1 VEVGARSEASGS
13 RRGSALE
20 VLAVALRL
28 GLTSFGGPIAHIGY
42 FRREYVERRRWLDEA
57 AFADLVALCQ
67 SLPGPASSEL
77 GIAIGTRRAGMRGGL
92 AAWLGFTLPSA
103 AALIVLGLYA
113 SSSDLSGAGWVHGL
127 KLAAVAVVAA
137 AVLGMARTLTPDWTR
152 RGLALAALAVALLI
166 ATPLT
171 QLGVIAGGALLGL
184 LLIRN
189 SAPPPT
195 PDEAS
200 PLSRRVGL
208 AALGLFFGLLVALPL
223 AAQIADSQTLNLVGG
238 IYSSGALVFGG
249 GHVVLPLLH
258 ATTVDP
264 GFVSQDQF
272 LAGYGAAQA
281 VPGPLFTFAA
291 FLGTVSNVSPSGIA
305 GGLLALAAIF
315 VPAFLLI
322 WGTLPFWHDLRRSSS
337 FRRALSGTNAAVV
350 GLLAAALYNPVW
362 TSAVGSWIDV
372 AICAAAFVVLVGAR
386 TPPIVVVV
394 LCAVAGLLVGAS

>member
-1 VEVGARSEASGS
+1 MTVGG
-13 RRGSALE
+13 RGSALE
-20 VLAVALRL
+20 VLSVALHL

-57 AFADLVALCQ
+57 QFADFVALCQ

-77 GIAIGTRRAGMRGGL
+77 GICIGTRRAGMRGGL
-92 AAWLGFTLPSA
+92 AAWLGFTVPSA

-113 SSSDLSGAGWVHGL
+113 SASDLSSAGWVHGL
-127 KLAAVAVVAA
+127 KLAAVAVVAQ

-152 RGLALAALAVALLI
+152 RALAVAALVVALLVVS
-166 ATPLT
+166 PLT
-171 QLGVIAGGALLGL
+171 QLAVIAGGALLGL
-184 LLIRN
+184 LLIRQTA
-189 SAPPPT
+189 APTT
-195 PDEAS
+195 PDETS
-200 PLSRRVGL
+200 PVSRRLGV
-208 AALGLFFGLLVALPL
+208 AALALFFALLVVLPL
-223 AAQIADSQTLNLVGG
+223 GAQLASSPALNFVGG

-291 FLGTVSNVSPSGIA
+291 FLGTVSKVSPAGIA
-305 GGLLALAAIF
+305 GGTMALAAIF
-315 VPAFLLI
+315 LPAFLLI
-322 WGTLPFWHDLRRSSS
+322 WGTLPFWHDLRRSVS

-350 GLLAAALYNPVW
+350 GLLGAALYTPVW
-362 TSAVGSWIDV
+362 TSAVGSWIDA
-372 AICAAAFVVLVGAR
+372 AIAAAAFGLLVAAR
-386 TPPIVVVV
+386 VPPIAVVV
-394 LCAVAGLLVGAS
+394 LCAIAGVIVGTSWR

>member
-1 VEVGARSEASGS
+1 MEVGARSEASGS

-315 VPAFLLI
+315 LPAFLLI